1 MKEYNN
7 IELRE
12 ALRVVK
18 SDNTKENVKEMAKIL
33 LGSNLLI
40 PAKWDKEPARNDKN
54 QMVFAPN
61 TQFQFA
67 LATTPKQE
75 KFLVIFTSNYD
86 YKHWDEKKLFNP
98 MVLGFNQ
105 LLPMIE
111 NLPDLKGIVV
121 DPTDVNI
128 TLSMDFLLQ
137 FKKYQSVGVKPGSGV
152 EQKKFKNGEK
162 ISLKEVEGKE
172 DLKKAIC
179 EFAKTRDDINAV
191 YLKTRI
197 QEDGSE
203 HWFMIVNMNPQD
215 PNVFQ
220 QFGRAIHPY
229 DEGKL
234 VEFLFDGYSISK
246 KIINNSKAVYVRA
259 IEA

>member
-1 MKEYNN
+1 MAEFNN

-12 ALRVVK
+12 ALRIVK
-18 SDNTKENVKEMAKIL
+18 ENNTPENVKAMARVL
-33 LGSNLLI
+33 VGSNLLI
-40 PAKWDKEPARNDKN
+40 PAKWDKQPSRNDKN

-67 LATTPKQE
+67 LASTPKQD

-86 YKHWDEKKLFNP
+86 YKHWDEKQLFNP

-111 NLPDLKGIVV
+111 NLKDLKGIVV

-128 TLSMDFLLQ
+128 TLSMEFLLQ
-137 FKKYQSVGVKPGSGV
+137 FKKYQAVGVKPDSGV
-152 EQKKFKNGEK
+152 AQKRFRNGEK
-162 ISLKEVEGKE
+162 INLKEVEGKE

-179 EFAKTRDDINAV
+179 EFAKTREDIKAV
-191 YLKTRI
+191 YIKTRI
-197 QEDGSE
+197 QDDGSE
-203 HWFMIVNMNPQD
+203 HWFLVVDMMPKD

-220 QFGRAIHPY
+220 QFGQAIHPF
-229 DEGKL
+229 DEGKQ
-234 VEFLFDGYSISK
+234 VEFLFDGYEISK
-246 KIINNSKAVYVRA
+246 KIIHNTKPIYVK
-259 IEA
+259 EN